1 MRGLECNPR
10 AARAEVLALRWEPL
24 LAFSGLR
31 PERGPFRVEAQ
42 GAFHVEALIQWALRL
57 AGDRVLEVDDAWG
70 EIVTHLEFEVKTHL
84 EIRDSGALLE
94 AVDQLRAMIE
104 R

>member
-10 AARAEVLALRWEPL
+10 SARAEVLALRREPL

-42 GAFHVEALIQWALRL
+42 GDFHVEALIQWALRL
-57 AGDRVLEVDDAWG
+57 AGDRLREVDEALG
-70 EIVTHLEFEVKTHL
+70 EIVTHLEFEVKSHL
-84 EIRDSGALLE
+84 EIRDCGALLE
-94 AVDQLRAMIE
+94 AVDLLRAMIE